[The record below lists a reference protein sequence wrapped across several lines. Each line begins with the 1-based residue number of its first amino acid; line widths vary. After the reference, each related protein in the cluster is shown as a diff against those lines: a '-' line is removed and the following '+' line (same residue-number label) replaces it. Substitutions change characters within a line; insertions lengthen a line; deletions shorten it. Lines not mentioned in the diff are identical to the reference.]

1 MEGQNRYFFKL
12 LLGEHTDLGKRGL
25 KLKLSSARSYWGSS
39 EVSNFDMCP
48 VGKLFRT
55 QKMMKITKIGNIALL
70 NLFCQRAAI
79 GVENRVEDHRRQNSL
94 PEMPRKP
101 RYKSLN
107 SVTKRQRKY
116 KALQE
121 VPVQRFAGGTARLIR
136 LSLDFQLRWI
146 RTTTTR
152 QVIDRP
158 RGVYDQAGGSDLID
172 RPGGVDHQAYS

>member
-55 QKMMKITKIGNIALL
+55 QKMMKIKKNGNIALL

-116 KALQE
+116 KVQRLYKKCQSNDLQE
-121 VPVQRFAGGTARLIR
+121 GLRA
-136 LSLDFQLRWI
+136 LSGFLWI
-146 RTTTTR
+146 FNS
-152 QVIDRP
+152 
-158 RGVYDQAGGSDLID
+158 GGSEQ
-172 RPGGVDHQAYS
+172 RQPGR